1 MFSNP
6 RELFPGTSCIG
17 PDTHASR
24 VSWPSVET
32 QNCRCQRNRQAGP
45 PVGPTQLTIG
55 ILRFRGWTLGRDTL
69 AAPLHLLR
77 FCLTLVVARVVSV
90 GESGREMSRFPPSP
104 LLLLCRP
111 HPLRCLWLAIT
122 TVDHPSSVT
131 LPSAFKTCSCR
142 PMRTRLVLP
151 FPSSPVG
158 DSGPTQCC
166 PHI

>member
-6 RELFPGTSCIG
+6 RELFPGTSCVG

-45 PVGPTQLTIG
+45 CSGPDPADHWET
-55 ILRFRGWTLGRDTL
+55 TLSWLDARPRHSGRSTSPSHLGGCTSRVRWGSGRD
-69 AAPLHLLR
+69 
-77 FCLTLVVARVVSV
+77 
-90 GESGREMSRFPPSP
+90 MSRFPPSP

-131 LPSAFKTCSCR
+131 LPSAFKTCICR